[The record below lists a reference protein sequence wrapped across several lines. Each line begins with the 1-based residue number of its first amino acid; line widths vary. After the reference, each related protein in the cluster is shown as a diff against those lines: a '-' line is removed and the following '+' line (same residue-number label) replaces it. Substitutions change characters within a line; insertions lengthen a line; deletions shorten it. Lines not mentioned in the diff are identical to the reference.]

1 MHALGSGP
9 EYETTITKSSGIAIK
24 MADAEGEY
32 DGLQKRHKNENK
44 ELQGT
49 QCSDRN
55 KLSFFLSICFRA
67 RIELTSS

>member
-9 EYETTITKSSGIAIK
+9 EYETTITKSSGIKIK

-44 ELQGT
+44 ELQGM
-49 QCSDRN
+49 
-55 KLSFFLSICFRA
+55 
-67 RIELTSS
+67 